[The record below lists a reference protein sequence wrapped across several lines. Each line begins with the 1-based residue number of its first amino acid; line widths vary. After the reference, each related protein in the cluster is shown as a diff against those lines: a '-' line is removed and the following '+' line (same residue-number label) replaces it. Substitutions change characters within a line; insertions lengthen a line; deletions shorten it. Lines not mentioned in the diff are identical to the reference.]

1 MPENLAN
8 GEKVGTNQK
17 PGKRRTRNY
26 RGGALIPGVR
36 QDCDNLFFKNG
47 MECQCA
53 LGAWPMVDAG
63 FV

>member
-1 MPENLAN
+1 MHTAEVL
-8 GEKVGTNQK
+8 
-17 PGKRRTRNY
+17 PGLY

>member
-1 MPENLAN
+1 M
-8 GEKVGTNQK
+8 VFGTT
-17 PGKRRTRNY
+17 PGLIGYPVLTVQY
-26 RGGALIPGVR
+26 RGGALIPGSR